1 MHPKNFVI
9 WDAEQEYAKN
19 LMQAVSSHREL
30 GFQMHL
36 FQDTEHL
43 EAFSQQKQ
51 VHILLLG
58 EDCPPEQRQLMN
70 ADRRYV
76 LIKGEN
82 SGLLPEERGIFKYQ
96 SADRILSLILE
107 EALDGEEIQGRFKGR
122 GEVQLI
128 GVYSP
133 VHRIG
138 KTKFALELGR
148 ELSKEGPVLYLNLEE
163 YSGTSHYFPEE
174 TEHNLTDLLYYLR
187 QDKANI
193 GLRISAMAGRA
204 GTLDYISPMP
214 VIQDLRAVE
223 EAEWL
228 RLFEAIF
235 DQSIYK
241 SVILD
246 LGDGV
251 NGLYRILRECRTV
264 YTLYT
269 DEPVS
274 LAKLKQY
281 FENLRRTGYED
292 VLEHTIQKRV
302 GRKAGEEA

>member
-19 LMQAVSSHREL
+19 LMKAIGSHREL

-58 EDCPPEQRQLMN
+58 EEYPPEQRQQIK
-70 ADRRYV
+70 AEKRYV
-76 LIKGEN
+76 LIKAGDSE
-82 SGLLPEERGIFKYQ
+82 LLPEEKGIFKYQ
-96 SADRILSLILE
+96 SSDMILNSILE
-107 EALDGEEIQGRFKGR
+107 EVMEGEAIPGRFKGMSK
-122 GEVQLI
+122 GQLI

-138 KTKFALELGR
+138 KTKFALELGKELAR
-148 ELSKEGPVLYLNLEE
+148 EAPVLYLNLED
-163 YSGTSHYFPEE
+163 YSGGSFYFPENA
-174 TEHNLTDLLYYLR
+174 EHNLTDLLYYVR
-187 QDKANI
+187 QDNGNI

-204 GTLDYISPMP
+204 GALDYISPMP
-214 VIQDLRAVE
+214 VMQDMRAVE
-223 EAEWL
+223 ESEWL

-235 DQSIYK
+235 ENSIYK

-246 LGDGV
+246 LGEGV
-251 NGLYRILRECRTV
+251 SGLYRILRECQTV
-264 YTLYT
+264 YTLYA
-269 DEPVS
+269 DDPAS
-274 LAKLKQY
+274 AAKLAQY
-281 FENLRRTGYED
+281 TENLRRTGFED
-292 VLEHTIQKRV
+292 VLEHTVQKRV
-302 GRKAGEEA
+302 KGKAGEGV